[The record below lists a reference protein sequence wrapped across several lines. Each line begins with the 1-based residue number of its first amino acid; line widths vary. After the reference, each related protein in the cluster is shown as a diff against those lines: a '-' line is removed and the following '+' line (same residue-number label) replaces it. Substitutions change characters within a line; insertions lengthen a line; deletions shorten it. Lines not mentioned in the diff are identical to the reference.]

1 MRRQEYRIEIKKR
14 TSLFEK
20 RNGKPDRVS
29 KSEVFSNT
37 LSGKLRWSVS
47 QTHRQKSFLN
57 RRYKA
62 GKNVHTLN
70 KAKKCRE
77 KECRTKWQSRRK
89 LIWDI

>member
-1 MRRQEYRIEIKKR
+1 MRRQEHRIEIKKR

-37 LSGKLRWSVS
+37 LSGKLRWPVS

-70 KAKKCRE
+70 KAKNAE
-77 KECRTKWQSRRK
+77 KRSAEQNGKAEEN
-89 LIWDI
+89 